1 MKNIALVTLVT
12 GLAVGLAGAQ
22 PAAAQAPNPAPP
34 AALPETAAPADL
46 TRLPGDAP
54 PPPLA
59 RMLRLPS
66 NRPTGKG
73 GPPPDTTPG
82 PSLALALEAAQTALS
97 TCAADDLLVGVVVLD
112 STGQMKLG
120 LSSDGAMPGRILGAA
135 RKGLAALAY
144 GVPTSVVQQKLRDH
158 DAEATAKLTPA
169 MVVLPGGV
177 PLFASGRPIGAIA
190 VSGATAQQDERCA
203 SAGAAKI
210 EVRLK

>member
-1 MKNIALVTLVT
+1 MKNIALVMLVT

-82 PSLALALEAAQTALS
+82 PSLALAL
-97 TCAADDLLVGVVVLD
+97 
-112 STGQMKLG
+112 
-120 LSSDGAMPGRILGAA
+120 
-135 RKGLAALAY
+135 AY